1 MAKFDVCRLDAGIL
15 VLDCQA
21 DLLSDLRTRL
31 VVPLVPSA
39 ESWGGVRRLNPA
51 IPFLG
56 AARSSATGS
65 REPRSSRAKFP
76 RWLPRG
82 SRSDDRQCAGYADLG
97 VLGTVTADMDV
108 YRSTVDRPIPR
119 ALDVE

>member
-39 ESWGGVRRLNPA
+39 ESWGN
-51 IPFLG
+51 
-56 AARSSATGS
+56 
-65 REPRSSRAKFP
+65 
-76 RWLPRG
+76 
-82 SRSDDRQCAGYADLG
+82 
-97 VLGTVTADMDV
+97 
-108 YRSTVDRPIPR
+108 
-119 ALDVE
+119 ALDMLISGF